1 MQSEPVVFMYLGIQI
16 QLYMDYYVHICTEQQ
31 LTKIEAMT
39 LNDSNEGYVEE
50 CRGRKE
56 RERGT

>member
-1 MQSEPVVFMYLGIQI
+1 MYLGIQI